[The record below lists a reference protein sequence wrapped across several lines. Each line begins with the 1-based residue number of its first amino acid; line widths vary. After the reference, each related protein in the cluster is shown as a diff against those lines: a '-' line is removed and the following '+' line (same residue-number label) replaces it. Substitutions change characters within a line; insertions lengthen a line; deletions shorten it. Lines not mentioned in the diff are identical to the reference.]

1 MPNIFDGFLKQ
12 VVSGDQIKDRQHAAR
27 LFVDNNFRL
36 APKSDWIFHVFFDL
50 DLSLSNIKDTMK
62 LVEHGMLVKSVDLPK
77 FSVQAKT
84 LNEYNR
90 PNIVQT
96 KITYNDIN
104 ITFHDDQANVVR
116 GLWYDY
122 LTYYYRDLDIGYS
135 SSSGAVNPVHYAP
148 SLYNDAQRGLLNRF
162 GYSPRSYDS
171 QNEQQYI
178 KSIRIYSLHQKRF
191 SEYTLVNPTIV
202 GFQHGTHN
210 TGSGT
215 GMECSMSVNYETVL
229 YASGF
234 VTKNTVRGFADLHYD
249 KSPSPLTPAGG
260 GTNSILGPGGILNAV
275 DDIFRNG
282 GDRNFGAAA
291 FTALRAFNT
300 NKDVNLL
307 GLAKSELNTA
317 VTDMIRG
324 KDPRDRFFIPTA
336 GSLTNQSFP
345 GLQNS
350 TGPLAMAP
358 GIATSNGSSVN
369 LGAIGGGVLPLA
381 SAAVGG
387 LVGASAGTSSTV
399 PAGAFISPTTAQNL
413 AQNIKGVVSGA
424 DGAMTGG
431 SLNQIYNVNKQG
443 AVTGSQSQPSF
454 DFLASAVKQQQ
465 ETLRSAVQSLPT
477 NNTINLTGMRQGMN
491 SAITGAS
498 SLGTAF
504 LTGSNQ
510 VLPGTSNNPLLQT
523 PHKSTII
530 PESATVASREVKNF
544 INNTNL
550 ATLSELPSYNGTS
563 TPPAPSSVSGGFQ
576 GGNFGSVG

>member
-12 VVSGDQIKDRQHAAR
+12 LVRGDQIKDRQHAAR

-50 DLSLSNIKDTMK
+50 DPQLTKINDSMK
-62 LVEHGMLVKSVDLPK
+62 LIEHGMLVKSVDLPK
-77 FSVQAKT
+77 FNIQAKT

-90 PNIVQT
+90 PNVVQT

-135 SSSGAVNPVHYAP
+135 STSGAVNPVHYAP
-148 SLYNDAQRGLLNRF
+148 SLYNDTQRNVLNRF
-162 GYSPRSYDS
+162 GYSPRSFDS

-202 GFQHGTHN
+202 TFQHGAHN
-210 TGSGT
+210 TSSGT
-215 GMECSMSVNYETVL
+215 GMECTMSVVYETVL

-234 VTKNTVRGFADLHYD
+234 VTKNTVKGFADLHYD

-275 DDIFRNG
+275 DDIFRDGSG
-282 GDRNFGAAA
+282 GNFGAAA
-291 FTALRAFNT
+291 FKAVRAFNT
-300 NKDVNLL
+300 NKDVNLS
-307 GLAKSELNTA
+307 GLAQSELTTA
-317 VTDMIRG
+317 VTDMIKG

-336 GSLTNQSFP
+336 GSLTTQNFP

-350 TGPLAMAP
+350 SGSLAMAP

-369 LGAIGGGVLPLA
+369 LRAVGGGVLA
-381 SAAVGG
+381 VGAAAVAGIGSVNATSAASVN
-387 LVGASAGTSSTV
+387 T
-399 PAGAFISPTTAQNL
+399 GAFVSTSTAQNL
-413 AQNIKGVVSGA
+413 ANNVKGVVTNASGK
-424 DGAMTGG
+424 MTGG
-431 SLNQIYNVNKQG
+431 SLNQIYNVDKKG
-443 AVTGSQSQPSF
+443 DVSSSQAQPSF

-465 ETLRSAVQSLPT
+465 ESLRSAVGSLDSGSGLTLSGIPQGTTAVVSGSAATASAFVTGT
-477 NNTINLTGMRQGMN
+477 NQVVSTNGSNPLLKTPY
-491 SAITGAS
+491 AS
-498 SLGTAF
+498 SLI
-504 LTGSNQ
+504 S
-510 VLPGTSNNPLLQT
+510 P
-523 PHKSTII
+523 
-530 PESATVASREVKNF
+530 SATIASREVKNF
-544 INNTNL
+544 INETNL
-550 ATLSELPSYNGTS
+550 AVLSESPGYAGTS
-563 TPPAPSSVSGGFQ
+563 TPPAPV
-576 GGNFGSVG
+576 